1 MPRLR
6 KPASPYD
13 NLMILINGYLAN
25 QGKHLEDVIGCSYGT
40 AKRRKDSP
48 EDITL
53 GELRMIMRALGIPV
67 EDVRAALPY

>member
-13 NLMILINGYLAN
+13 KLMVLINGYLAN
-25 QGKHLEDVIGCSYGT
+25 QGKHLEDIINCSYAT
-40 AKRRKDSP
+40 AKRRKDAP

-53 GELRMIMRALGIPV
+53 GELCKIMRSLGIPV
-67 EDVRAALPY
+67 EDVRAAIPY